1 MSKPKI
7 CTPTDSYVT
16 TYQWAVD
23 YTQQQQAIFWPA
35 EEPGVEEDEHDFRT
49 KLNEAELHGV
59 LTAQSILTK
68 YEVMIG
74 GEEFWGGTIAK
85 MFPRPEIQRMCA
97 CFSNV
102 ELNSHAP
109 FYSEANKVMG
119 NDTDEF
125 YTRWIHDKH
134 MTKRIETMT
143 RYSQSGDELL
153 TTAALAFFE
162 GAILYSAF
170 GFFKGFN
177 SSGFNLIPHF
187 VAGIDGSAK
196 DEDIHSKASAYLH
209 NTYLQEAK
217 ELGLHSEQ
225 DELARIEA
233 IDIMSKECLAHEE
246 ALTKELFAIT
256 GNRVV
261 SKQQVTEFFEDRVDI
276 VRARLGLPKLH
287 NRKEGE
293 ISKWFYDQLST
304 VKVPDFFATTQLQ
317 YRRDIEKHKI
327 SFKMELVK

>member
-1 MSKPKI
+1 MLRPKI
-7 CTPTDSYVT
+7 CTPTDSYVVE
-16 TYQWAVD
+16 YPWAVEFAE
-23 YTQQQQAIFWPA
+23 TQQAIFWPA
-35 EEPGVEEDEHDFRT
+35 EEPGVAEDEHDFRT
-49 KLNEAELHGV
+49 KLNKAELHGV

-119 NDTDEF
+119 NDTHEF

-134 MTKRIETMT
+134 MTKRISAMT
-143 RYSQSGDELL
+143 KYSQSTNPLL
-153 TTAALAFFE
+153 VTAALAFFE
-162 GAILYSAF
+162 GAVLYSAF

-177 SSGFNLIPHF
+177 SKGFNLIPHF

-196 DEDIHSKASAYLH
+196 DEDIHSKASAFLH
-209 NTYLQEAK
+209 NVYLDEAK
-217 ELGLHSEQ
+217 KLGIHGEA
-225 DELARIEA
+225 EEAARIAAIEEMTQEVLDHEA
-233 IDIMSKECLAHEE
+233 
-246 ALTKELFAIT
+246 ALTAELFSVQ

-261 SKQQVTEFFEDRVDI
+261 TKNQVEEFFSDRVDI
-276 VRARLGLPKLH
+276 VRSRLGLSKL
-287 NRKEGE
+287 KQDEGE
-293 ISKWFYDQLST
+293 ISGWFYDQLSS

-317 YRRDIEKHKI
+317 YRRDISKHKI
-327 SFKMELVK
+327 YFRKELV